1 MFVSKTTLGGPRSFV
16 EDFIETLAFFIGK
29 LRPVETS
36 LSGDF
41 HDTRLKRV
49 DRAIQT
55 PRR

>member
-49 DRAIQT
+49 DRAIQN
-55 PRR
+55 